1 MSAKN
6 KREALSLPWN
16 SMTPSILVCPV
27 KLQLLLRLESFW
39 LFLFLRQKM
48 DSLSWVSE
56 ITVGD
61 FMYSSSKK
69 IHLLDTVV
77 TGSAKTLNNI
87 LFSVWEW
94 QLSLHSAR
102 SVLLLEADIYTMRAC
117 SVVLLVTLCDPID
130 CSLPA
135 LCLWKFPGKNT
146 GVGCHFLLQGIFPTQ
161 GLNLSPVSPTSTGR
175 FFTTEPPGKPPDIY
189 RAVRPGFNPW
199 VGKNPWRRAW
209 QPTPIFLPGE
219 SPWTEESSR
228 LQSMGSQRV
237 RHSWVTK
244 HIIC

>member
-6 KREALSLPWN
+6 EREALSPPWD
-16 SMTPSILVCPV
+16 SMTPSILVCSV

-61 FMYSSSKK
+61 FMYSSTKK

-94 QLSLHSAR
+94 QLSLHSAC
-102 SVLLLEADIYTMRAC
+102 SVLLLEADINTIRAC
-117 SVVLLVTLCDPID
+117 SVVLLVTLCDPIV
-130 CSLPA
+130 CSLPGSSVYGNFQA
-135 LCLWKFPGKNT
+135 RILEWVVISYSRGSSQLRDWTCLLCLPHRQADSLPLSHLGSLLTFIEQWDPGS
-146 GVGCHFLLQGIFPTQ
+146 IP
-161 GLNLSPVSPTSTGR
+161 GLGR
-175 FFTTEPPGKPPDIY
+175 IPG
-189 RAVRPGFNPW
+189 GEHGNPLPYSCLE
-199 VGKNPWRRAW
+199 NPHEQRSLA
-209 QPTPIFLPGE
+209 
-219 SPWTEESSR
+219 
-228 LQSMGSQRV
+228 GSQRV